1 MTPRKINPP
10 HYFLFA
16 LVAMALLRLW
26 PTPAVLDAA
35 GLDAA
40 WRWLGLA
47 PIVAGVA
54 IAAWAS
60 RQFARAGTSILPLT
74 RSSALVTD
82 GAFAYSRNPM
92 YLGMTLVL
100 VGAAL
105 LLNRPGPWLVPPGFV
120 AILYLRFIRH
130 EERLMEATF
139 GDAYRAYCARVRRF
153 V

>member
-16 LVAMALLRLW
+16 LIAMGLLRLLPGQALLPGVW
-26 PTPAVLDAA
+26 PWIGLLPTAA
-35 GLDAA
+35 G
-40 WRWLGLA
+40 
-47 PIVAGVA
+47 VV
-54 IAAWAS
+54 IAVWAS
-60 RQFARAGTSILPLT
+60 QQFARAGTSIVPLT

-100 VGAAL
+100 VGTAL
-105 LLNRPGPWLVPPGFV
+105 LLNRSWPWSVAPVFV
-120 AILYLRFIRH
+120 AMLHLRFIRH
-130 EERLMEATF
+130 EEKLMEATF
-139 GDAYRAYCARVRRF
+139 GDDYRAYRVRVRRF